1 MQIERDLKIDFDQSL
16 RKKLILMKIDHAGV
30 SASELRLQPLLPQN
44 CERNRGIE
52 NSSYIQCHYVGA
64 RKPNLLERL
73 VRPHLD
79 RK

>member
-1 MQIERDLKIDFDQSL
+1 
-16 RKKLILMKIDHAGV
+16 MKIDHAGV

-52 NSSYIQCHYVGA
+52 NSSYTQCHYVGA

-73 VRPHLD
+73 VRPPLD
-79 RK
+79 RKCKDTSLKNRNLKALEHHY